1 MPSEVV
7 ELVCRSFQLF
17 LSLSA
22 GVGECEHFLVVGIDE
37 VDQLCLVCELL
48 CFALVLQLQVL
59 VAQFLQLSLL
69 CVYFCF
75 QLVLPR
81 LVVLHEAVMQLL
93 VLLAD
98 LLYLFLLVVSHF
110 SDLAFQLVDLL
121 LFLFGVLGALL
132 PQPQQLPLAVG
143 LGFL

>member
-1 MPSEVV
+1 VPSEVV

-75 QLVLPR
+75 ELVLPR

-93 VLLAD
+93 VLL
-98 LLYLFLLVVSHF
+98 SHF

>member
-1 MPSEVV
+1 
-7 ELVCRSFQLF
+7 
-17 LSLSA
+17 
-22 GVGECEHFLVVGIDE
+22 
-37 VDQLCLVCELL
+37 
-48 CFALVLQLQVL
+48 
-59 VAQFLQLSLL
+59 
-69 CVYFCF
+69 
-75 QLVLPR
+75 
-81 LVVLHEAVMQLL
+81 MQLL